1 MLLVLMDHVDGEREE
16 DENLGGGPALSEDR
30 REAEKHDAG
39 QRPTIDPVANQPFG
53 PRGRGCN

>member
-1 MLLVLMDHVDGEREE
+1 MDHVDGEREE
-16 DENLGGGPALSEDR
+16 DENFGGGPALSEDR